1 MMRPTDADVIVVG
14 GGIAGMAF
22 AEHLMTRCAGRAP
35 RVLMLSKAPVEA
47 SNSYLAQGGIA
58 AVVLPEDSVEQHVR
72 DTMDVGAGLC
82 DPRVVRLIVEE
93 GPASIARLLE
103 AGARF
108 DAHPDGRLQLAREGG
123 HSQARVVHY
132 RDTTGAEIVR
142 VLRDRVAQEAGIQ
155 WRDSDQVIDLL
166 VEEVDGQRRC
176 IGVRTVD
183 RTSGEVRDLCAPV
196 VVLATGGTGQVYRH
210 TTNPPAATGD
220 GIAMAMRAGVPLRG
234 MAFIQFH
241 PTALYNPG
249 PGATFLIS
257 EAVRGA
263 GARLLK
269 ADGHPLMQGRHPK
282 GDLAPRNV
290 VARGIHREIVLSGKP
305 HVWLDTTPIG
315 VQRFAHEFPNIA
327 NACGRLG
334 LVAGRDLLPVM
345 PAAHYS
351 CGGIA
356 TDDLGR
362 TRLQGLYAM
371 GECASTG
378 LHGADRLASNSLLEA
393 LVMPQ
398 RAAESVGRTELPA
411 HCPVRAHGTPRFTME
426 EDPRTAELANE
437 LRQLMTREVGIL
449 RTKAGLAWAHDRL
462 AGMLAEAGQH
472 LLAPS
477 PAFAWLAF
485 RNLVQAGLAITRSA
499 QEQTANCGTH
509 WVEELA
515 SVKVPAVDAASRP
528 VHEHRQ
534 PPVALRD

>member
-1 MMRPTDADVIVVG
+1 MMRTTDAEVIVVG

-22 AEHLMTRCAGRAP
+22 AEHLMARSKGRDP

-58 AVVLPEDSVEQHVR
+58 AVVLPGDSVEQHVR
-72 DTMDVGAGLC
+72 DTLEVGDGSC

-93 GPASIARLLE
+93 GPGSIARLLA

-123 HSQARVVHY
+123 HSQARVVHC

-142 VLRDRVAQEAGIQ
+142 VLRDRVAREQGIR
-155 WRDSDQVIDLL
+155 WRDTEQVTDLL
-166 VEEVDGQRRC
+166 VQGSEGGRRC

-183 RTSGEVRDLCAPV
+183 RSSGAVRNLYAPV
-196 VVLATGGTGQVYRH
+196 VVLATGGTGQVYRY

-220 GIAMAMRAGVPLRG
+220 GIAMAVRAGVPLRG

-249 PGATFLIS
+249 SSATFLIS

-263 GARLLK
+263 GARLVK
-269 ADGHPLMQGRHPK
+269 ADGGLLMQRRHPR

-290 VARGIHREIVLSGKP
+290 VAREIHREILESGGP
-305 HVWLDTTPIG
+305 HVWLDTAPIG
-315 VQRFAHEFPNIA
+315 VQRFAREFPNIA
-327 NACGRLG
+327 NVCGRLG

-351 CGGIA
+351 CGGIT
-356 TDDLGR
+356 TDDRGR
-362 TRLQGLYAM
+362 TGLPGLYAL
-371 GECASTG
+371 GECASTR

-398 RAAESVGRTELPA
+398 RAANAVHHLHWPSTVDHA
-411 HCPVRAHGTPRFTME
+411 E
-426 EDPRTAELANE
+426 EGPWQFAMAPEPRTGELAHE
-437 LRQLMTREVGIL
+437 LRCLMTDHVGIL
-449 RTKAGLAWAHDRL
+449 RTRPGLAHAHERL
-462 AGMLAEAGQH
+462 SAMLAEAEVR
-472 LLAPS
+472 LLAPM
-477 PAFAWLAF
+477 PALAWSAF
-485 RNLVQAGLAITRSA
+485 RNLVQTGLAITRSA
-499 QEQTANCGTH
+499 QEQTVNRGTH

-515 SVKVPAVDAASRP
+515 SVKVSPVDAPLPP

-534 PPVALRD
+534 PPVAPCN